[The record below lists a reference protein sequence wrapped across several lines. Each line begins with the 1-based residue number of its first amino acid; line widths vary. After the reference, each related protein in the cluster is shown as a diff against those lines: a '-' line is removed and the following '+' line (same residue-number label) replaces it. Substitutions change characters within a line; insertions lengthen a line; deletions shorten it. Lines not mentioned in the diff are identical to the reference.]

1 MFTDFAVIFAFV
13 FIVVFS
19 IGLAILS
26 KNKEE
31 DKEKEDKI
39 YFDKSIIKEFVNLCE
54 SIVKNGGFS
63 VNDFNLHYE
72 YFMFLVEKSSVSGDS
87 EVFYLIK
94 RMQQLQIEVL
104 IDNSKS

>member
-1 MFTDFAVIFAFV
+1 MFF
-13 FIVVFS
+13 
-19 IGLAILS
+19 S
-26 KNKEE
+26 KNNKKEI
-31 DKEKEDKI
+31 KI
-39 YFDKSIIKEFVNLCE
+39 NFDKRLVEEFVNLCE
-54 SIVKNGGFS
+54 NIVENGNIS

-72 YFMFLVEKSSVSGDS
+72 YFMFLVEKSSVSGDG

>member
-13 FIVVFS
+13 FIVVFF

-39 YFDKSIIKEFVNLCE
+39 YFDNILIEEFVNLCE
-54 SIVKNGGFS
+54 KLVKENKMKIEE
-63 VNDFNLHYE
+63 FNLHYE
-72 YFMFLVEKSSVSGDS
+72 YFMFLIEKKLTPCDN
-87 EVFYLIK
+87 EVFHLIK
-94 RMQQLQIEVL
+94 QMQQLQIEVL